1 MLFSTVLTWLLVAVG
16 FVVALPA
23 LWLLSRALWPA
34 SATRGRDAAAGGL
47 LKLFLL
53 GLVPVIGASILVTI
67 LGKVLHNGFL
77 SALIGGL
84 LLTWGF
90 IGAGGIATLVGER
103 LWPQLHV
110 EPWRQTQRGGL
121 VLVCCALLP
130 LIGWVVLLPML
141 AILGWGVNA
150 RAFLSR
156 NASADAAPAPV
167 APPIPS

>member
-34 SATRGRDAAAGGL
+34 TAARGRDAAAGGL
-47 LKLFLL
+47 LKLFFL
-53 GLVPVIGASILVTI
+53 GLVPVIGGVLLVTI
-67 LGKVLHNGFL
+67 LAKGLHNGLL
-77 SALIGGL
+77 SAVIGGL

-121 VLVCCALLP
+121 VLVGCALLP
-130 LIGWVVLLPML
+130 LIGWVVLLPLL
-141 AILGWGVNA
+141 AILGWGINA

-156 NASADAAPAPV
+156 KASADAAPAPV
-167 APPIPS
+167 PPPLPS